1 MFYRGGNCKERQK
14 SKKMNRK
21 VIKIHFSI
29 EKFPITLN
37 KCQDICVK
45 NLTFVYLQKNSFNYE
60 NS

>member
-1 MFYRGGNCKERQK
+1 MVVVYTCLSLLQIVE
-14 SKKMNRK
+14 SK
-21 VIKIHFSI
+21 
-29 EKFPITLN
+29 N

>member
-1 MFYRGGNCKERQK
+1 MTSLEDLQLKFREVTVERLKPGRNIFFICK
-14 SKKMNRK
+14 NR
-21 VIKIHFSI
+21 
-29 EKFPITLN
+29 N